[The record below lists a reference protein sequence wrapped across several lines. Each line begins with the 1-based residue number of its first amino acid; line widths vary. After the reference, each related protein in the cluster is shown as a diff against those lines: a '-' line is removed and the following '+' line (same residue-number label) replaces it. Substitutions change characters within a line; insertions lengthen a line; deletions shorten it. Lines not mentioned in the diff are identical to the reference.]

1 MAYITAN
8 NGSLQPMFLI
18 VMSLLLFLSTVTVS
32 LRLYCRIF
40 RVHKIGIDD
49 HLIVA
54 ALAVTLGMGV
64 MNGFHIAMGTGQHLA
79 DLAPVLGQVLVPTL
93 KHWYAYQLVYPITVG
108 LVKFS
113 ILAQYYR
120 IFEVQNF
127 RRQVIAVGI
136 LVTVYTIVCIF
147 VNAFECHSKPWRA
160 WDPAFPEG
168 CNNLPATYFSTA
180 AITIFTDLVIL
191 VMPLPQ
197 LMKLNLHRRR
207 KYALIAI
214 FLTGTFASAAS
225 IARLNALYKYTV
237 TEDVSYDAVQ
247 ILLWS
252 QIEVNVA
259 IISASAPSLRPLFHR
274 IFKGSSYG
282 RQRPP
287 TPPYAGYGTYGNGE
301 SNFRRTLTGAGTHHG
316 AIELTSRD
324 DDAYARKG
332 PGVLRSASNARKDT
346 VDDENSSQELILD
359 QNANITKTVVIEM
372 TSENRR

>member
-1 MAYITAN
+1 MAYISADH
-8 NGSLQPMFLI
+8 GSLQPMFLI
-18 VMSLLLFLSTVTVS
+18 VMSLLLFLSVVIVS
-32 LRLYCRIF
+32 LRLYCRVF
-40 RVHKIGIDD
+40 RVHKTGVDD
-49 HLIVA
+49 ILIVA
-54 ALAVTLGMGV
+54 AMGV
-64 MNGFHIAMGTGQHLA
+64 TIGMSIMNGFHIAIGTGQHLEYL
-79 DLAPVLGQVLVPTL
+79 DLEVVLIPTL

-120 IFEVQNF
+120 IFEVRNF
-127 RRQVIAVGI
+127 RLQVIAVGI
-136 LVTVYTIVCIF
+136 FVGLYTIICIF
-147 VNAFECHSKPWRA
+147 VNAFECRSKPWRA
-160 WDPAFPEG
+160 WDPSFPTG

-237 TEDVSYDAVQ
+237 TEDVSYDAIQ
-247 ILLWS
+247 ILLWT

-259 IISASAPSLRPLFHR
+259 IISASAPSLRPLFNR

-282 RQRPP
+282 RKRPSA
-287 TPPYAGYGTYGNGE
+287 TPYGVYGTYGNGE
-301 SNFRRTLTGAGTHHG
+301 SNYRRTIMTHNNTHG

-324 DDAYARKG
+324 DETHTHNAGLHARSSSRAE
-332 PGVLRSASNARKDT
+332 LAI
-346 VDDENSSQELILD
+346 DDDGSSQEHIL
-359 QNANITKTVVIEM
+359 NHNPNIIKTVVIEM
-372 TSENRR
+372 KTEDRRR

>member
-1 MAYITAN
+1 MAYISASH
-8 NGSLQPMFLI
+8 GSLQPMFLI
-18 VMSLLLFLSTVTVS
+18 VMSLLLFLSVITVS
-32 LRLYCRIF
+32 LRLYCRVF
-40 RVHKIGIDD
+40 RVHKLGTDD
-49 HLIVA
+49 YLIVA
-54 ALAVTLGMGV
+54 ATGVTIGMSI
-64 MNGFHIAMGTGQHLA
+64 MNGFHIAIGTGQHLQYL
-79 DLAPVLGQVLVPTL
+79 DLEVVLIPTL

-120 IFEVQNF
+120 IFEVRNF
-127 RRQVIAVGI
+127 RFQVVAVGI
-136 LVTVYTIVCIF
+136 FVLLYTIICIF

-160 WDPAFPEG
+160 WDPSFPTG

-207 KYALIAI
+207 KYALFAI

-237 TEDVSYDAVQ
+237 TEDVSYDAIQ
-247 ILLWS
+247 ILLWT

-282 RQRPP
+282 RQRPSA
-287 TPPYAGYGTYGNGE
+287 TPYGGYGTYGHGE
-301 SNFRRTLTGAGTHHG
+301 SNYRRTMTHSNNHG

-324 DDAYARKG
+324 DEANAHNG
-332 PGVLRSASNARKDT
+332 GLLASSSSRAEVT
-346 VDDENSSQELILD
+346 VDDDTSSKEHIL
-359 QNANITKTVVIEM
+359 NHNPNIMKTVVIEM
-372 TSENRR
+372 KTENRRR